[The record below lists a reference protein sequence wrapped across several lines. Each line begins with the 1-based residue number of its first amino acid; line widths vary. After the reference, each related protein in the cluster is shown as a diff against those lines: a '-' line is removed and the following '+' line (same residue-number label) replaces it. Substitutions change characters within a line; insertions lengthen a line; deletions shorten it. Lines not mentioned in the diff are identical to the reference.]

1 MILQKADSSH
11 VPIIW
16 NILQE
21 AIEQRK
27 QEGSRQWQDGYPN
40 EQTVHEDIAKGY
52 AYVLV
57 DEDVV
62 VAYVAIIFD
71 GEPAYD
77 SIDGKWLTYGDYAA
91 VHRVATSNAAKGK
104 GVATRL
110 LQLLE
115 PFCHERKVY
124 SIKLDTNFDNPAM
137 LKILNK
143 LNYTYCGEIFF
154 KGASRKAYEKVLKSG
169 ESL

>member
-1 MILQKADSSH
+1 MSMFLRKANVSEA
-11 VPIIW
+11 PIIW
-16 NILQE
+16 SILQE

-40 EQTVHEDIAKGY
+40 EQTVHDDIAKGY

-57 DEDVV
+57 DENTI
-62 VAYVAIIFD
+62 VAYAALIFD
-71 GEPAYD
+71 GEPAYEA
-77 SIDGKWLTYGDYAA
+77 IEGKWLTDGDYVA

-104 GVATRL
+104 GVATQL

-115 PFCHERKVY
+115 PFCLKRKVY

-143 LNYTYCGEIFF
+143 LNYNYCGEIFF
-154 KGASRKAYEKVLKSG
+154 KGASRKAYEKVLKQ
-169 ESL
+169 

>member
-1 MILQKADSSH
+1 MILRKAEVSDTS
-11 VPIIW
+11 VIW
-16 NILQE
+16 NILKE

-40 EQTVHEDIAKGY
+40 EQTVDDDIEKGY

-57 DEDVV
+57 DANVV

-77 SIDGKWLTYGDYAA
+77 SIEGKWLTHGDYAA
-91 VHRVATSNAAKGK
+91 IHRVATSNAAKGK

-115 PFCHERKVY
+115 PFCLERKVH
-124 SIKLDTNFDNPAM
+124 SIKLDTNFDNIPM
-137 LKILNK
+137 LKLLNK

-154 KGASRKAYEKVLKSG
+154 KGASRMAYEKVI
-169 ESL
+169 

>member
-1 MILQKADSSH
+1 MSAILRKAKASDTS
-11 VPIIW
+11 IIW
-16 NILQE
+16 TILQE

-40 EQTVHEDIAKGY
+40 EQTVQDDIAKGY

-57 DEDVV
+57 DENVV

-71 GEPAYD
+71 GEPAYN
-77 SIDGKWLTYGDYAA
+77 SIEGNWLTDGDYVAI
-91 VHRVATSNAAKGK
+91 HRVATSNAAKGK
-104 GVATRL
+104 GIATRL

-115 PFCHERKVY
+115 PLCLERKVH
-124 SIKLDTNFDNPAM
+124 SIKLDTNFDNAPM

-154 KGASRKAYEKVLKSG
+154 KGASRMAYEKVI
-169 ESL
+169 

>member
-1 MILQKADSSH
+1 MILRKAEVSDTS
-11 VPIIW
+11 VIW
-16 NILQE
+16 NILKE

-40 EQTVHEDIAKGY
+40 EQTVDDDIEKGY

-57 DEDVV
+57 DANVV

-77 SIDGKWLTYGDYAA
+77 SIEGKWLTYGDYVAI
-91 VHRVATSNAAKGK
+91 HRVATSNAAKGK
-104 GVATRL
+104 GVATQL

-115 PFCHERKVY
+115 PFCLERKVH
-124 SIKLDTNFDNPAM
+124 SIKLDTNFDNAPM

-143 LNYTYCGEIFF
+143 LDYTYCGEIFF
-154 KGASRKAYEKVLKSG
+154 KGASRMAYEKVI
-169 ESL
+169 

>member
-1 MILQKADSSH
+1 MSMILRKAEVSDAS
-11 VPIIW
+11 VIW

-27 QEGSRQWQDGYPN
+27 LEGSRQWQDGYPN
-40 EQTVHEDIAKGY
+40 EQTVHDDITKGY

-57 DEDVV
+57 DEDVI

-71 GEPAYD
+71 GESAYD
-77 SIDGKWLTYGDYAA
+77 SIEGKWLTNGDYAA
-91 VHRVATSNAAKGK
+91 IHRVATSNAAKGK
-104 GVATRL
+104 GVATQL

-115 PFCHERKVY
+115 PFCLERKVH

-143 LNYTYCGEIFF
+143 LDYTYCGEIF
-154 KGASRKAYEKVLKSG
+154 SRALREW
-169 ESL
+169 

>member
-1 MILQKADSSH
+1 MILRKAEVSDTS
-11 VPIIW
+11 VIW
-16 NILQE
+16 NILKE

-40 EQTVHEDIAKGY
+40 EQTVDDDIEKGY

-57 DEDVV
+57 DANVV

-71 GEPAYD
+71 GGPAYD
-77 SIDGKWLTYGDYAA
+77 SIEGKWLTYGDYVAI
-91 VHRVATSNAAKGK
+91 HRVATSNAAKGK

-115 PFCHERKVY
+115 PFCLERKVH
-124 SIKLDTNFDNPAM
+124 SIKLDTNFDNAPM

-143 LNYTYCGEIFF
+143 LDYTYCGEIFF
-154 KGASRKAYEKVLKSG
+154 KGASRMAYEKVI
-169 ESL
+169 

>member
-1 MILQKADSSH
+1 MSMILRKGNTSEAN
-11 VPIIW
+11 VIW

-27 QEGSRQWQDGYPN
+27 LEGSRQWQDGYPN
-40 EQTVHEDIAKGY
+40 EQTVDDDIAKGY

-57 DEDVV
+57 DENLVL
-62 VAYVAIIFD
+62 AYVALIFD
-71 GEPAYD
+71 GEPAYEV
-77 SIDGKWLTYGDYAA
+77 IEGKWLTHGDYVA

-115 PFCHERKVY
+115 PFCLERKVH

-154 KGASRKAYEKVLKSG
+154 KGASRKAYEKIVMKQ
-169 ESL
+169 

>member
-1 MILQKADSSH
+1 MSMTLRKADVSDAL
-11 VPIIW
+11 VIW
-16 NILQE
+16 RILQE

-40 EQTVHEDIAKGY
+40 EQTVQDDIAKGY

-57 DEDVV
+57 DEDVI

-77 SIDGKWLTYGDYAA
+77 SIEGKWLTYGDYVA

-104 GVATRL
+104 GVATQL

-115 PFCHERKVY
+115 QFCLERNVH
-124 SIKLDTNFDNPAM
+124 SIKLDTNFDNLPM
-137 LKILNK
+137 LKILSK

-154 KGASRKAYEKVLKSG
+154 KGASRKAFEKIL
-169 ESL
+169 

>member
-1 MILQKADSSH
+1 MILRKAEVSDTS
-11 VPIIW
+11 VIW
-16 NILQE
+16 NILKE

-40 EQTVHEDIAKGY
+40 EQTVDDDIEKGY

-57 DEDVV
+57 DANVV

-77 SIDGKWLTYGDYAA
+77 SIEGKWLTYGDYVAI
-91 VHRVATSNAAKGK
+91 HRVATSNAAKGK

-115 PFCHERKVY
+115 PFCLERKVH
-124 SIKLDTNFDNPAM
+124 SIKLDTNFDNAPM

-143 LNYTYCGEIFF
+143 LDYTYCGEIFF
-154 KGASRKAYEKVLKSG
+154 KGASRMAYEKVI
-169 ESL
+169 

>member
-1 MILQKADSSH
+1 MSMFLRKAEISNA
-11 VPIIW
+11 PIIW

-40 EQTVHEDIAKGY
+40 EQTVHDDITKGY
-52 AYVLV
+52 AHVLV
-57 DEDVV
+57 DEDVII
-62 VAYVAIIFD
+62 AYVAIIFD
-71 GEPAYD
+71 GEPAYET
-77 SIDGKWLTYGDYAA
+77 IEGEWLTDGDYVA
-91 VHRVATSNAAKGK
+91 VHRVATSNVAKGK

-115 PFCHERKVY
+115 PFCLERNVR
-124 SIKLDTNFDNPAM
+124 SIKLDTNFDNIPM
-137 LKILNK
+137 LKILGK

-154 KGASRKAYEKVLKSG
+154 KGASRKAYEKVL
-169 ESL
+169 

>member
-1 MILQKADSSH
+1 MTLRKADVSDAL
-11 VPIIW
+11 VIW
-16 NILQE
+16 RILQE

-40 EQTVHEDIAKGY
+40 EQTVQDDIAKGY

-57 DEDVV
+57 DEDVI

-77 SIDGKWLTYGDYAA
+77 SIEGKWLTYGDYVA

-104 GVATRL
+104 GVATQL

-115 PFCHERKVY
+115 QFCLERNVH
-124 SIKLDTNFDNPAM
+124 SIKLDTNFDNLPM
-137 LKILNK
+137 LKILSK

-154 KGASRKAYEKVLKSG
+154 KGASRKAFEKIL
-169 ESL
+169 